1 MRVKIFLKIV
11 LAFIV
16 PVSCFSQHGIIDY
29 LGQIPPGDSAIVLT
43 TDLIPEDYNIF
54 GIVLSPI
61 DDELFLTIY
70 KGNSGTILHSK
81 RIGSVWSELDTAFFF
96 NEKGLETITISPDGQ
111 LLTYTKSNPIA
122 GWPYNTDIY
131 FCNRT
136 DKGWSDAR
144 PFSAAINSEFREAG
158 HALTIDRTLYF
169 ASGRPTDDQKADIF
183 RAKYINGEYTSAEYV
198 PNLST
203 PSDEDGI
210 WISTDESYAIVE
222 SWQDENKKDF
232 YISFRNDDGSWT
244 KLKNM
249 GPKINTPGFEGT
261 PKVSSDDKYLFFWT
275 DRTGK
280 FCIHWIRV
288 DKIISDIKKDV
299 FDSKNVK

>member
-1 MRVKIFLKIV
+1 MRFKIYLK
-11 LAFIV
+11 FILTILL
-16 PVSCFSQHGIIDY
+16 PAGCFSQNGTIDH
-29 LGQIPPGDSAIVLT
+29 LGQTPPGDSAIVLAT
-43 TDLIPEDYNIF
+43 HLIPDDYNIF
-54 GIVLSPI
+54 GIVLSPL
-61 DDELFLTIY
+61 DDEFFLTIY
-70 KGNSGTILHSK
+70 RGNSGTILHSR
-81 RIGSVWSELDTAFFF
+81 RIGSVWSELDTAFFA

-111 LLTYTKSNPIA
+111 LLTYTRSNPIA

-136 DKGWSDAR
+136 DKGWSDTQ
-144 PFSAAINSEFREAG
+144 PFPAAINIEFREAG
-158 HALTIDRTLYF
+158 HALTSDRTLYF

-183 RAKYINGEYTSAEYV
+183 MATCINGEYTTAEYV

-203 PSDEDGI
+203 PADEDGI

-232 YISFRNDDGSWT
+232 YISFRNEDGSWT

-249 GPKINTPGFEGT
+249 GPKINSPGFEGT
-261 PKVSSDDKYLFFWT
+261 PKVSSDGKYLFFWT

-280 FCIHWIRV
+280 FCLHWIRV
-288 DKIISDIKKDV
+288 DKIISDLKKEV

>member
-1 MRVKIFLKIV
+1 MRIKIYLKFI
-11 LAFIV
+11 LAFIL
-16 PVSCFSQHGIIDY
+16 PVSCFSQNCIIDY
-29 LGQIPPGDSAIVLT
+29 FGQTPPGDSAIILAT
-43 TDLIPEDYNIF
+43 NLIPQDYNIF
-54 GIVLSPI
+54 GIVLSPL
-61 DDELFLTIY
+61 DDELFSTIY
-70 KGNSGTILHSK
+70 KNNSGTILHSK
-81 RIGSVWSELDTAFFF
+81 RIGSAWSKLDTAFFA

-288 DKIISDIKKDV
+288 DKIISDIKK
-299 FDSKNVK
+299 KYLIQKT

>member
-1 MRVKIFLKIV
+1 MRIKNYLKIFLAVV
-11 LAFIV
+11 L
-16 PVSCFSQHGIIDY
+16 PVSCFSQNGIIDHV
-29 LGQIPPGDSAIVLT
+29 GQTPPGDSAIVLA
-43 TDLIPEDYNIF
+43 TDLIPQEFNIF
-54 GIVLSPI
+54 GIVLSPL

-70 KGNSGTILHSK
+70 KNNSGTILHSK
-81 RIGSVWSELDTAFFF
+81 QIGTVWAKFDTAFFA
-96 NEKGLETITISPDGQ
+96 NEKGLETVTITPDGQ
-111 LLTYTKSNPIA
+111 LLTYAKSNPIA

-136 DKGWSDAR
+136 DNGWSDAR
-144 PFSAAINSEFREAG
+144 PFPTAINSEFRESG
-158 HALTIDRTLYF
+158 HALTLDRTLYF

-183 RAKYINGEYTSAEYV
+183 RAKCINGEYSSAEYV

-203 PSDEDGI
+203 PADEDGI
-210 WISTDESYAIVE
+210 WISPDESYAIVE

-232 YISFRNDDGSWT
+232 YISFRNGDGSWT

-249 GPKINTPGFEGT
+249 GPRINTPGFEGT
-261 PKVSSDDKYLFFWT
+261 PKVSSDGKYMFFWS

-288 DKIISDIKKDV
+288 DKIISDLKREV
-299 FDSKNVK
+299 SDSID